1 MLHIYQLCKP
11 PFVSLNICQ
20 IIINNSIEKY
30 VKILYGKVSLTF
42 FFMKKW
48 LHVSISIL
56 SSLVSLL
63 IYYQELKMLP
73 LKLVASDLYIL
84 KNMMKCPEASVLQS
98 I

>member
-1 MLHIYQLCKP
+1 MLHKYQLCKP

-42 FFMKKW
+42 FCEKVVTCKYF
-48 LHVSISIL
+48 IL

-63 IYYQELKMLP
+63 IYYQDLKMLP
-73 LKLVASDLYIL
+73 LKLIASDLYIL